1 MKKIS
6 YVLVALLIIVMAY
19 GCKKQ
24 SNEGVQVNSA
34 PMETIDYA
42 GFEKVMAEHKGKVV
56 MVNFFGSWCPPCK
69 IETPDFVETYENYK
83 DKNFVII
90 GLAVD
95 RNKADA
101 VKFVNDFGVTYPVYQ
116 ATEDLIRYFEVGPIP
131 TSFVFTKDGTFLDK
145 FIGYMSKDIVT
156 KVAQLGGN

>member
-69 IETPDFVETYENYK
+69 I
-83 DKNFVII
+83 
-90 GLAVD
+90 
-95 RNKADA
+95 
-101 VKFVNDFGVTYPVYQ
+101 
-116 ATEDLIRYFEVGPIP
+116 
-131 TSFVFTKDGTFLDK
+131 
-145 FIGYMSKDIVT
+145 
-156 KVAQLGGN
+156 